1 MSSARSSGKLSFV
14 QKIRKKLDPR
24 KFRVAY
30 LHRQISKLEG
40 IVWIQADEIQ
50 QLSKRIEQ
58 LERR

>member
-14 QKIRKKLDPR
+14 QIVRKKLDPR

-30 LHRQISKLEG
+30 LHRRISQLEG

-50 QLSKRIEQ
+50 LLTKRIEK
-58 LERR
+58 LEIK

>member
-1 MSSARSSGKLSFV
+1 MSSARSSGKLRCV

-30 LHRQISKLEG
+30 LHRKMSQLEG

-50 QLSKRIEQ
+50 QLTKRIEQ
-58 LERR
+58 LEKL

>member
-14 QKIRKKLDPR
+14 QKIRKKLDTR
-24 KFRVAY
+24 KLRVAY

-50 QLSKRIEQ
+50 QLSTRIEQ